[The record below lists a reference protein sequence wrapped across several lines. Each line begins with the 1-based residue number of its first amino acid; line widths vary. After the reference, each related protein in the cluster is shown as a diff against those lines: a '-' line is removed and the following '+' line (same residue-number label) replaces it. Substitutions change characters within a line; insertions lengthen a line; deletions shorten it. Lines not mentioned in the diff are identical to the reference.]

1 MYLTQRTV
9 NSVSK
14 CILYLVNY
22 NEVMAY
28 KSNIYVMR
36 PLVRFF
42 DREFYH
48 FIINF
53 RYFIEVTTNFHLFM
67 KLGAYYMP

>member
-9 NSVSK
+9 NSVSE

-22 NEVMAY
+22 TEVMAY

-36 PLVRFF
+36 P
-42 DREFYH
+42 
-48 FIINF
+48 
-53 RYFIEVTTNFHLFM
+53 
-67 KLGAYYMP
+67 